1 MELTCIKGIGDK
13 TKSLFN
19 KLGIYNTEDLM
30 RYYPRNYDI
39 YEKPIL
45 IDEIDNKLI
54 VAIDGVV
61 TRNLDMKHSKNI
73 TILTTNIKD
82 SNNKLIKLTWF
93 NMPFLRTT
101 IKYSMRYIFRGRITR
116 INGNLVMEQ
125 PEIYTLGKYDE
136 KLNSMQPL
144 YSLTKG
150 ITNNQI
156 TKAINSLLQIE
167 KVSDYLPA
175 NFKERYNLC
184 DLEFAIRNIHFPKNF
199 EDLKIARKRLVFD
212 EFFAFIY
219 KIKMLKEKEI
229 QVKNQY
235 IINNH
240 NISNEVINNLKFEL
254 TNAQSKVLREI
265 QNDMEG
271 PLVMQRLIQGD
282 VGSGKTIIAFLA
294 MLDCAAS
301 NLQSVIMTPTEV
313 LAEQH
318 YASMLEL
325 INENNLNY
333 NVVLLT
339 GSLTKKQKENVYNK
353 IEAGEAQIII
363 GTHALFQ
370 EKVIYNNLALVV
382 IDEQHRFGVQQRH
395 TLMSKG
401 IKPHVMV
408 MSATPI
414 PRTLAIILYGDM
426 DISII
431 DELPANRISIK
442 NCVVTKDYRPK
453 AYSFIEKEVHSGRQ
467 AYVICPMVEENDT
480 LEAEN
485 VVDYA
490 KLLKDTLASDI
501 VVEYLHGKMKPEE
514 KNNILRRFE
523 KNEINVL
530 VSTTVIEVGIN
541 VPNAT
546 IMMVENA
553 ERFGLSSLHQLRGRV
568 GRGKYQSYCIFISAT
583 SNKDKLKKLEILNK
597 SNDGFFIA
605 SEDLKLR
612 GPGDFFGIRQSG
624 DMDFNL
630 ADIYTDANIL
640 KDSSEAVEEFIK
652 GGYEFIDKKINDDI
666 VIY

>member
-271 PLVMQRLIQGD
+271 LLVMQRLIQGD

-294 MLDCAAS
+294 MLDCAVS

-501 VVEYLHGKMKPEE
+501 VIEYLHGKMKPEE